1 MFFFS
6 LMQINHGPVN
16 DSTRRCPNLPSWAKY
31 LLAPA
36 ILAVT
41 LLFRLV
47 VLPVDAGFGYS
58 IFFPGLA
65 ITVFLFGS
73 GPGLLYVALAAAVGT
88 YIFNPPYW
96 SFRDQ
101 LPILPQLGFFVAS
114 ALAILAIIHYFQ
126 RQAARQQRRLQDEI
140 TQRKQI
146 EAASANN
153 SIQLAGIISSAMDGI
168 ISVDSQ
174 QRILLFNPAAQEMFG
189 YKADEVL
196 GHSIERLIP
205 VRSRQIHADH
215 VQTFTE
221 MGEPHRKIAS
231 RSNLSGLHR
240 DGTEFPI
247 EASISR
253 MDATGQEIYTVI
265 LRNISERKLAEQAL
279 INSRKQLTTL
289 IEQAPVSIA
298 MFDRDMNYIATSHR
312 WLADYGRGLSSLI
325 GLNHY
330 EVNPDLNQEW
340 KEVHRQALAGVA
352 VRNDMDLW
360 VMADGTRRWLR
371 WAVHPW
377 TNEAGAIGGIIMSA
391 EDITHQKL
399 VEQALRASEDDLVRA
414 QAVGKIGSW
423 RLDVR
428 RNELTWSSENYRI
441 FGMSE
446 GMPLSYETFLSRV
459 HPDDRE
465 YVDRMWKASLAGEPY
480 DIEHRLLIDG
490 QVKWVS
496 EKAELEFDARGS
508 VVGGFGIT
516 QDITERRLTK
526 NHLREANMRLAA
538 VAAERA
544 EHLSELS
551 GELMR
556 AEQRER
562 DRLYELLHD
571 NVQPML
577 VAARLSLSGLSE
589 RTPRA
594 EMLQRIAEVS
604 EHISGVI
611 QTARTLSVELN
622 PPLIRE
628 RGLVPALESLC
639 RWVHVN
645 HGLEID
651 LVAAQNTEPAS
662 MTIRLMCFKA
672 VRELL
677 MNVAKHAGTRRAELV
692 LEQASTDMLRITI
705 RDQGAGFE
713 MPAEHE
719 GSGLSNIERRLGM
732 VGGSLSVV
740 SVPGSGSVVT
750 LLAPLGKRT
759 SERTIMHRQLV
770 TSPVVAPEGP
780 EMAVASNDAEG
791 GMA

>member
-1 MFFFS
+1 
-6 LMQINHGPVN
+6 MQINHGPVN
-16 DSTRRCPNLPSWAKY
+16 DSTRRCPNLPSWARY

-101 LPILPQLGFFVAS
+101 LPILPQMGFFVAS

-196 GHSIERLIP
+196 GQSIERLFP

-221 MGEPHRKIAS
+221 MGKPHRKIAS

-253 MDATGQEIYTVI
+253 MDAAGQEIHTVI
-265 LRNISERKLAEQAL
+265 LRDISERKLAEQAL

-330 EVNPDLNQEW
+330 EANPDLNQEW
-340 KEVHRQALAGVA
+340 KEVHRRALAGVT

-377 TNEAGAIGGIIMSA
+377 TNEAGAIGGIIVSA
-391 EDITHQKL
+391 EDITHHKL

-423 RLDVR
+423 RLDMR

-446 GMPLSYETFLSRV
+446 GSPLSYETFLSRV

-496 EKAELEFDARGS
+496 EKAELEFDAQGS

-516 QDITERRLTK
+516 QDITERRLIK
-526 NHLREANMRLAA
+526 NHLREANVRLAA

-577 VAARLSLSGLSE
+577 VAARLSLSGLGE

-628 RGLVPALESLC
+628 RGLIPALESLC

-651 LVAAQNTEPAS
+651 LVAAPNTEPAS

-677 MNVAKHAGTRRAELV
+677 MNVVKHAGTRRAELV

-713 MPAEHE
+713 TPAEHE

-740 SVPGSGSVVT
+740 SAPGSGTVVT

-770 TSPVVAPEGP
+770 TSPVAAPEDP